1 LEPDGFRD
9 THMFLDIAYLAAA
22 AAAFLGCWWFV
33 VACDRL

>member
-1 LEPDGFRD
+1 
-9 THMFLDIAYLAAA
+9 MFLDIAYLAAG

>member
-1 LEPDGFRD
+1 
-9 THMFLDIAYLAAA
+9 MFLDIAYLAAA